1 MRMRRTAASACAGW
15 WQNTLMLNGRSV
27 SARVSRIILRAP
39 SAFVAP
45 TPSEPSPPAFDTAAA
60 SAGVLTPAIGAWTIG
75 ARMPSVRSSV
85 RLSVD

>member
-1 MRMRRTAASACAGW
+1 
-15 WQNTLMLNGRSV
+15 MLNGRSV

-75 ARMPSVRSSV
+75 VRTPSVRNSV